1 MTQKDNQITYSNE
14 EACNVVHEVAN
25 LYTSTKKPHD
35 YGTGEEYTSIEVHT
49 LQDISKLPRV
59 TVTDLAA
66 RYGKTKG
73 AVSQIIKK
81 LESKGLITR
90 IASGENDNRCFF
102 ELTPKG
108 AELNEA
114 HRCYDNVHAG
124 EIMDAVRAQVTPE
137 DFNTAFRVMSVWL
150 EVRRR
155 IHQERLQKA
164 KEG

>member
-1 MTQKDNQITYSNE
+1 MEKNRNNVSYTNE
-14 EACNVVHEVAN
+14 EASDLIHQVAN

-49 LQDISKLPRV
+49 LQDIYRLPQV

-81 LESKGLITR
+81 LETKGLITR
-90 IASGENDNRCFF
+90 TASGENDNRCFF
-102 ELTPKG
+102 QLTEKG
-108 AELNEA
+108 LALNTA
-114 HRCYDNVHAG
+114 HGAYDTVHGG
-124 EIMDAVRAQVTPE
+124 EVLDLVREQVSEE

-150 EVRRR
+150 EVRREVHQKR
-155 IHQERLQKA
+155 IQSRE
-164 KEG
+164 